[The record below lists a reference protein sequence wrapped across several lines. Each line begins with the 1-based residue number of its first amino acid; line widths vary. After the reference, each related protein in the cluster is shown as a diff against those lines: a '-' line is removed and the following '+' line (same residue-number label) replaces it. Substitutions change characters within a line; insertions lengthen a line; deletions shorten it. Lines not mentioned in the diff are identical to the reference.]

1 MQNKT
6 MTTAMLKSALRLG
19 FILTLAAL
27 SACAATSTASKTDT
41 IIPERSQARWDALL
55 SGDLET
61 AYTYYSPGYRSTMS
75 VVDFGV
81 SVRLRRVTWTSAE
94 YLDHSCDENR
104 CDVKVKI
111 GYKVVKAV
119 PGMDEFHSTNVRN
132 ETWVKTDGEW
142 WFLPKK

>member
-6 MTTAMLKSALRLG
+6 MTTEILKSAFRLG

-27 SACAATSTASKTDT
+27 SACAVTSTASKTDK
-41 IIPERSQARWDALL
+41 IIPERAQARWDALL

-61 AYTYYSPGYRSTMS
+61 AYSYYSPGYRSTMS

-81 SVRLRRVTWTSAE
+81 SLRLRRVTWTSAE
-94 YLDHSCDENR
+94 YQDHSCEEQR

-111 GYKVVKAV
+111 GYMVVKAV
-119 PGMDEFHSTNVRN
+119 PGMDEFRSTNVRD

-142 WFLPKK
+142 WYLPK